1 MQHTLLLQLLEECE
15 GMARYAFASGKK
27 VPPEAV
33 QTIENFSVAGVN
45 VHLSAMADADA
56 AMHEQGPILPND
68 DQTKP
73 VKDIQSLVAAHQT
86 LSKLVAPATPRT
98 ILFLQAEAETPSVL
112 RALGPVP
119 LVRHMM
125 VAAITCFVLF
135 LGLSVPYQLTME
147 ADTANLTWWVLLCQ
161 HLFIL
166 ASAGLGT
173 SFVALYQANRYIVN
187 STFANKYVPC
197 YWIKFAL
204 GVIAGL
210 LLASVI
216 PDQIAKDFWILA
228 QPLLAILGGFSA
240 TAVYRLLGR
249 MIDAVEKQMEV
260 ELKLPTT
267 LSGA

>member
-1 MQHTLLLQLLEECE
+1 MQHTLSIQLFEECE

-27 VPPEAV
+27 VPPDVV

-45 VHLSAMADADA
+45 VHPSAMADDDA
-56 AMHEQGPILPND
+56 GAHEKEPIISD
-68 DQTKP
+68 DNQTQP
-73 VKDIQSLVAAHQT
+73 IKDIQSLVAAHQT

-125 VAAITCFVLF
+125 VAAITCFALF
-135 LGLSVPYQLTME
+135 IGLSVPYQLTMQ
-147 ADTANLTWWVLLCQ
+147 AANPTWVALLCQ

-216 PDQIAKDFWILA
+216 PDKIAKDFWFLA

-267 LSGA
+267 LSEA